1 MRVASPDNLPVIDK
15 VDPSGIAAQAGINAK
30 DKVVSLNGRELRD
43 VIDYEMLRIEDVLE
57 FKLLRRDQI
66 LTVSIENTSGFPL
79 GIYFEKSIFDKE
91 KLCENNCQFCFI
103 NQLPPGLRQTLYLK
117 DDDFRLSFLYG
128 NFITLTNLSQVELK
142 RIVEQR
148 LSPLYVSLHST
159 NPNVRRALIEPPKV
173 DRALDNLKAL
183 LAGGIDIHLQIVV
196 CPGLNDGDKL
206 AATINDLWTD
216 FPALSSVGIVPVG
229 LTGYRSALPHLEGFT
244 KDKALELIAQL
255 KVWQKRAL
263 EEKDYRWVYAADEFY
278 LLAQTP
284 LPALDEYDDCP
295 QVENGIGISRIFIE
309 EVKGWAVPEKVK
321 SGSRGPLNIV
331 TSVLGAK
338 VIDLV
343 LADIAKPTGYIPK
356 LIKAEND
363 FLGGDVSVA
372 GLLSGSD
379 IMKAI
384 DLAEPTG
391 LIVIPDVALD
401 TGGLFLDNLT
411 VSDIINKTGR
421 DIRIVPS
428 GGSAFMEALTTQSS

>member
-43 VIDYEMLRIEDVLE
+43 VIDYELLRIEDVLE
-57 FKLLRRDQI
+57 FKLLRSDQI
-66 LTVSIENTSGFPL
+66 LTVSIENSSGFPL

-91 KLCENNCQFCFI
+91 KLCENNCRFCFI

-128 NFITLTNLSQVELK
+128 NFITLTNLSQAELK

-159 NPNVRRALIEPPKV
+159 DLNVRRVLIEPPKV
-173 DRALDNLKAL
+173 DRALDNLEDL

-229 LTGYRSALPHLEGFT
+229 LTGYRSTLPHLEGFT
-244 KDKALELIAQL
+244 KEKALELIAQL
-255 KVWQKRAL
+255 NVWQKRAL

-309 EVKGWAVPEKVK
+309 EVKGWAPPEKLK

-331 TSVLGAK
+331 TSALGAE
-338 VIDLV
+338 VLDLV
-343 LADIAKPTGYIPK
+343 LADIAELTGYTLKI
-356 LIKAEND
+356 IKAEND
-363 FLGGDVSVA
+363 FLGGDVCVA

-379 IMKAI
+379 IIKAI
-384 DLAEPTG
+384 DLAEPSG

-401 TGGLFLDNLT
+401 TRGFFLDNLT

-428 GGSAFMEALTTQSS
+428 GGSSFMEALAAKSS